1 VQIPETGAAGAPD
14 AKVRFL
20 EQAGAGATAHSK
32 RTLLEHL
39 LGVRDVLAEWKARTA
54 LVDAGLFHS
63 AYGTEFY
70 RPTMFQGTERAR
82 VRAVIGAEAEQL
94 AYLWSR
100 VRRASLAR
108 NLERE
113 SGFSVLARPGAP
125 EGEGGEDVEIAIDA
139 RELADLA
146 TLWAADTLE
155 QVDRLGGRT
164 RHQPELYA
172 LRHLMLKPARLA
184 VERVFAERPFAKG

>member
-1 VQIPETGAAGAPD
+1 MQPTESD

-20 EQAGAGATAHSK
+20 EEAGAGLTAHSR

-39 LGVRDVLAEWKARTA
+39 LGVRDLLASWKARTA

-63 AYGTEFY
+63 VYGTEFY
-70 RPTMFQGTERAR
+70 RPMILTASERER

-100 VRRASLAR
+100 ARRASLAA

-113 SGFSVLARPGAP
+113 NGFCVIARP
-125 EGEGGEDVEIAIDA
+125 ENGESEADAEIAIDE

-146 TLWAADTLE
+146 TLWTADTLE

-164 RHQPELYA
+164 RHQPELYS
-172 LRHLMLKPARLA
+172 LRKLLPKPAKTAL
-184 VERVFAERPFAKG
+184 ERVFAERPFAKGAKG